1 MWSTAPRLL
10 LSLYGLLLF
19 TAGLARADVDFM
31 SVRPNVAK
39 DYSGK
44 GGEPGSKYFS
54 NFASKPLPEE
64 KTIPYLSEL
73 IRTYLST
80 MGDLGAETWIMH
92 GTLLAWWWNQKIFPW
107 DNDIDVQISEP
118 TIHFLADYY
127 NMTEHHFD
135 IPGVDGGRTYLLE
148 INPNYVVRSTDD
160 KLNVIDARWIDT
172 SSGLFIDIT
181 AVRKDDERRQHG
193 TDGALMC
200 KDGHRFDENEIFP
213 LRNSYF
219 EDVPVK
225 IPFEYVRLL
234 KKEYGSKSMTASVFQ
249 GHHFNQITQVW
260 DKLNSAMCL
269 RHTRG
274 SSMTSTSPMIS
285 PTAPSSLSPRNGSDI
300 VPGPLFAHDTHVSS
314 HSSQDLHS
322 LRSCITCRRRKVRCN
337 KKTPCSNCV
346 KAGIQCIFP
355 PPGRA
360 PRKSKRPQDAELL
373 SRLRRLEGVI
383 EHLSERKASGAASP
397 SETPSPNL
405 PQRSENAPPAQAPP
419 PPVELPEI
427 PADGDTDGCPF
438 GLDPTK
444 LDPTKLGRRSMEHE
458 FGRLVIDEGRS
469 RYIEEL
475 QDILDPSSSEDEDYP
490 SPESA
495 SSHSG
500 NHDGFLFGFHSLSHS
515 LHEYLPPKP
524 KIPMLWNTW
533 LENVAPLTPIVHK
546 ATAKQ
551 LFLTATQ
558 DPNSLDKNNEALFL
572 AMCLVSIISMSS
584 EQCLAQCGEERDA
597 AVKRY
602 RFAVEQAFA
611 KANLLNTQSLTL
623 LQAVV
628 IFLIG
633 IRREDDTKFVWSM
646 TALVLRLAQGLGL
659 HRDGMN
665 FGLKPFET
673 EMRRRLWWH
682 ICLLDIRAAE
692 DHGSDAQI
700 HERLYDTRLPL
711 NINDD
716 GITPEMT
723 EPPKEHVGWTEMT
736 FCLIRCD
743 ITVAV
748 RRVSYA
754 CPNGH
759 FAARTR
765 QINPDNCGHLIR
777 SINDRIEQ
785 RYIKHCDM
793 NVPIQWVCA
802 TIGRLIL
809 TKLWLVVHHPM
820 TRPERGLTLSHA
832 NRESL
837 FATSVEVAEFQ
848 RLMGADH
855 NTYKWSW
862 LFATNMQWHA
872 IAYILSEL
880 CVRPLSPL
888 TDRAWTSVSTLYGDW
903 VRNSKQRKGML
914 WRPLSRLMKRATAFR
929 AKQEEMRAQ
938 MCANTG
944 LPARDITL
952 TNGTAPSIIQPPALP
967 RALEFQSPPTAPESE
982 PTPSL
987 MNNGGL
993 ASNGGMEEIDM
1004 RKGPMG
1010 VFNDIFPE
1018 MDWLNP
1024 ETAASL
1030 NLPTG
1035 MAAPMDMPVRPPGP
1049 TDTPQEIPSPSLNW
1063 EEWDQVMSDFQM
1075 DMQASNPANPF
1086 GNALD
1091 WLA

>member
-1 MWSTAPRLL
+1 MWSTTPRFL

-19 TAGLARADVDFM
+19 AIGLARADVNFM
-31 SVRPNVAK
+31 SVRPTVAQ
-39 DYSGK
+39 DYSGT
-44 GGEPGSKYFS
+44 GGTPGSKYFKES
-54 NFASKPLPEE
+54 SFHYHYDGRFASKVLPED
-64 KTIPYLSEL
+64 KTVPYLSEL

-80 MGDLGAETWIMH
+80 MEDLGAETWIMH

-135 IPGVDGGRTYLLE
+135 IPGVEGGRTYLLE
-148 INPNYVVRSTDD
+148 INPNYIVRSTDD

-181 AVRKDDERRQHG
+181 AVRKDDDRRKHG
-193 TDGALMC
+193 DDGSLMC
-200 KDGHRFDENEIFP
+200 KDGHRFDETEIFP

-260 DKLNSAMCL
+260 DKLK
-269 RHTRG
+269 
-274 SSMTSTSPMIS
+274 
-285 PTAPSSLSPRNGSDI
+285 NGSDI
-300 VPGPLFAHDTHVSS
+300 VPGPLFAHDSHVSS
-314 HSSQDLHS
+314 HASQDS

-383 EHLSERKASGAASP
+383 EHLSEKKGSGAASP

-405 PQRSENAPPAQAPP
+405 PQRSENAPP
-419 PPVELPEI
+419 VELPVI
-427 PADGDTDGCPF
+427 PADAGPEGCPL
-438 GLDPTK
+438 GMDPAK
-444 LDPTKLGRRSMEHE
+444 LDPAKLGRRSMEHE

-490 SPESA
+490 SPESS
-495 SSHSG
+495 SSHS
-500 NHDGFLFGFHSLSHS
+500 NHDGFLFGFYSLSHS
-515 LHEYLPPKP
+515 LHEFLPPKS
-524 KIPMLWNTW
+524 KIPLLWNTW

-546 ATAKQ
+546 ATARQ
-551 LFLTATQ
+551 LFLTAAQ
-558 DPNSLDKNNEALFL
+558 DPNSLDKNTEALFL
-572 AMCLVSIISMSS
+572 AVCLVSIISMST
-584 EQCLAQCGEERDA
+584 EQCVIQFGEERDA

-716 GITPEMT
+716 DITPDMT
-723 EPPKEHVGWTEMT
+723 EPPTEHVGWTEMT

-759 FAARTR
+759 FAASIR
-765 QINPDNCGHLIR
+765 QINPDNCGQLIR
-777 SINDRIEQ
+777 SINNRIED

-793 NVPIQWVCA
+793 NIPIQWVCA

-820 TRPERGLTLSHA
+820 TRPERGLNISHA

-903 VRNSKQRKGML
+903 MRNSKQRKGML

-929 AKQEEMRAQ
+929 ARQEEMRAQ
-938 MCANTG
+938 MSANPR
-944 LPARDITL
+944 PASDITL
-952 TNGTAPSIIQPPALP
+952 ADGAAPVIMQPPLLPLP
-967 RALEFQSPPTAPESE
+967 RALDFQSFPESE
-982 PTPSL
+982 PEPPTTTTNMPDITTTTTTT
-987 MNNGGL
+987 NGL
-993 ASNGGMEEIDM
+993 DIDI
-1004 RKGPMG
+1004 RQGP
-1010 VFNDIFPE
+1010 VDLINEIFPDT
-1018 MDWLNP
+1018 DWLNP
-1024 ETAASL
+1024 QTAANL
-1030 NLPTG
+1030 HLPTG
-1035 MAAPMDMPVRPPGP
+1035 LGPSIDTSGQPTGPPGP
-1049 TDTPQEIPSPSLNW
+1049 QGEIPNPNLNW

-1075 DMQASNPANPF
+1075 DLGGSNSVNPF
-1086 GNALD
+1086 GNVLD